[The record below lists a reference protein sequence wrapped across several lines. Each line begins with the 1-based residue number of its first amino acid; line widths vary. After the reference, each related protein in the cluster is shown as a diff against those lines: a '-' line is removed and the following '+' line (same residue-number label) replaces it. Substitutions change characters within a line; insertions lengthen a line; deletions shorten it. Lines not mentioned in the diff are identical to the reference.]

1 MSGVVAGTLAGAPAY
16 SRDLRYRGVS
26 LGRLEVGGRAP
37 GEPLGPTDVE
47 LIDLLA
53 GQLALALDALGLATQ
68 LRHSRGAIITAREE
82 ERRRLR
88 RDLHDELGPALAGV
102 ALTLEAAQRSDRAG
116 SVELI
121 REAQQQ
127 AQAIVGDVR
136 RIVHG
141 LRPPVLDELGLAAAL
156 RAYGE
161 RLAPLEVVIDV
172 PSPAP
177 EQSAAAE
184 TAVYRITAEALT
196 NVVRHASAR
205 RAEVRLRADDEWVE
219 LRVEDDGVGFP
230 DAIEPGVGLR
240 SMTERAVELEG
251 ALTFGNSEAGG
262 VVIVVRL
269 PRGVRCES

>member
-1 MSGVVAGTLAGAPAY
+1 M
-16 SRDLRYRGVS
+16 
-26 LGRLEVGGRAP
+26 
-37 GEPLGPTDVE
+37 
-47 LIDLLA
+47 
-53 GQLALALDALGLATQ
+53 
-68 LRHSRGAIITAREE
+68 
-82 ERRRLR
+82 
-88 RDLHDELGPALAGV
+88 HDELGPALAGV

-116 SVELI
+116 SVELM

-161 RLAPLEVVIDV
+161 RLAPLEVMIDV

-184 TAVYRITAEALT
+184 TAIYRIATEALT

-205 RAEVRLRADDEWVE
+205 RAHSPSIGAKTASTGRSKSTGRA
-219 LRVEDDGVGFP
+219 
-230 DAIEPGVGLR
+230 A
-240 SMTERAVELEG
+240 S
-251 ALTFGNSEAGG
+251 
-262 VVIVVRL
+262 
-269 PRGVRCES
+269 PRGPMPAAIAPRARAR